1 MNLKK
6 ECEVRI
12 LVDAVDYDLIRL
24 CRKGDVVVT
33 QDYGV
38 AAMAL
43 GKRVCAIHPSGRWYT
58 DETIDRMLMERHLTK
73 KARRSSGKHHLK
85 GPKKRSK
92 EDDGHFAEAFEKI
105 VLQALAMQE

>member
-1 MNLKK
+1 MDLKK

-92 EDDGHFAEAFEKI
+92 EDDGHFAEAFEKL